1 MNARDVMTTDV
12 VSVTPDTPS
21 SEIAKLL
28 LGRGISAVPV
38 VDAAGVPLGMVSE
51 GDLIGRDESAREARR
66 DWWLALLA
74 EGEALHPDFL
84 ASLRDTGHKAR
95 DVMSAP
101 LVTIGADTSVG
112 DIAKLLAAH
121 RVKRVPV
128 LHNGHIVGIVSR
140 ADLLRAL
147 AAEPE
152 GPAAPK
158 NGGFLSGVF
167 AGLDERF
174 LHRPHPEDAPV
185 PSTAPDQSDR
195 TNFSVSDFQ
204 NLQSDFKRK
213 ERQERE
219 AQQRAAAERNRRTVA
234 ELIDQHISD
243 EGWRA
248 LLHRARDAA
257 EHGEKRLLLLRFPN
271 ELCSDGGRAINVSEP
286 NWPSTLRGEAAEVFL
301 RWERDLKPRGFHIA
315 AQVLEFPGGKPGD
328 IGLSLVW
335 GE

>member
-12 VSVTPDTPS
+12 VAVTPDTPL

-28 LGRGISAVPV
+28 LDRGISAVPV
-38 VDAAGVPLGMVSE
+38 VDSAGVPLGMVSE
-51 GDLIGRDESAREARR
+51 GDLIGRDETAREARR

-84 ASLRDTGHKAR
+84 ASFRNTGHKAR

-101 LVTIGADTSVG
+101 LVMVNEDTSVG
-112 DIAKLLAAH
+112 DIAKLLVAH
-121 RVKRVPV
+121 SVKRVPV
-128 LHNGHIVGIVSR
+128 LHDGHIVGIVSR

-147 AAEPE
+147 ALAPDV
-152 GPAAPK
+152 PAVSK
-158 NGGFLSGVF
+158 GGGFLSGVF
-167 AGLDERF
+167 AGLDDRF
-174 LHRPHPEDAPV
+174 LHRDPPADVQAPLA
-185 PSTAPDQSDR
+185 PPDQADKS
-195 TNFSVSDFQ
+195 NFSVGDFQ
-204 NLQSDFKRK
+204 NLLSDFKSK
-213 ERQERE
+213 ERQDRE
-219 AQQRAAAERNRRTVA
+219 AQQRAITERSRKTVA
-234 ELIDQHISD
+234 EMIDQHISD

-271 ELCSDGGRAINVSEP
+271 ELCSDGGRAINVTEP
-286 NWPSTLRGEAAEVFL
+286 DWPSTLRGEAAEVYL
-301 RWERDLKPRGFHIA
+301 RWERDLKPRGFHLTA
-315 AQVLEFPGGKPGD
+315 NVLEFPGGKPGD